1 MAPPCIPASTSLPCQ
16 QQQAPAAL
24 RHARPREGRPQRFI
38 APRLTPSRLCG
49 SPRQHGWCSP
59 FTIAAWTTLIR
70 ATTGC
75 GKSRSMARASAG
87 SLARSAIVLPRLLV
101 SSYGQD
107 DPDFLFLLLGPIY
120 TIAGSVLVVVS
131 LISRRCWMKSM
142 RSMSVRT
149 LLLAAAAILLSLL
162 WPLACGPRMWD
173 TPPYGF
179 DLTAF
184 SWIVG
189 IGLFFAG
196 SRFAP
201 KGQPHPAQLM

>member
-1 MAPPCIPASTSLPCQ
+1 MNIENRALQVALANAATIILASIVQLLLRAMNWGDQFEALALSVLFGTGACLTLFVRRDGQ
-16 QQQAPAAL
+16 GQIALGVYLLVIGAA
-24 RHARPREGRPQRFI
+24 
-38 APRLTPSRLCG
+38 T
-49 SPRQHGWCSP
+49 
-59 FTIAAWTTLIR
+59 
-70 ATTGC
+70 
-75 GKSRSMARASAG
+75 
-87 SLARSAIVLPRLLV
+87 IVLPRLLV

-131 LISRRCWMKSM
+131 LISRRSWMEST
-142 RSMSVRT
+142 RSLLVRT
-149 LLLAAAAILLSLL
+149 LLLAAPAVLLTLL
-162 WPLACGPRMWD
+162 WPLAFGPRMWD

-201 KGQPHPAQLM
+201 ISYQKHSV

>member
-1 MAPPCIPASTSLPCQ
+1 MNIENRTRQAVLINAATILLASIVLLLLRAMNRGDQ
-16 QQQAPAAL
+16 FEAL
-24 RHARPREGRPQRFI
+24 VLSVLFGAVACLTVIIRRDGQGQI
-38 APRLTPSRLCG
+38 ALGAYLLVIG
-49 SPRQHGWCSP
+49 GA
-59 FTIAAWTTLIR
+59 TII
-70 ATTGC
+70 
-75 GKSRSMARASAG
+75 
-87 SLARSAIVLPRLLV
+87 LPRLLIP
-101 SSYGQD
+101 SYGQD

-131 LISRRCWMKSM
+131 LISHRYWMESM
-142 RSMSVRT
+142 HSMLVRT
-149 LLLAAAAILLSLL
+149 LLLAAPAILLTLL
-162 WPLACGPRMWD
+162 WPLAFGPRMWD